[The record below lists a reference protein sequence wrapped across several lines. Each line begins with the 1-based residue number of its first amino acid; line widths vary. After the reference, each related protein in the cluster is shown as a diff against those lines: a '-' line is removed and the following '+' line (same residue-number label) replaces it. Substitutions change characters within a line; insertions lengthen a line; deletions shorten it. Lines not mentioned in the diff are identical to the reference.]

1 MVPWATVQDVERLV
15 AEHRAAVRALAHS
28 VVGNASD
35 AEDIAQETLLTVVEQ
50 RRSIDA
56 ARNPRAWMLKIAL
69 NKARDFLRRKKVRS
83 EPLAPASPPTT
94 DADVERV
101 RRVFREA
108 PPRYRTILHLAYF
121 EEMAYQEI
129 ADVTGLSLG
138 AVKMAI
144 LRGRR
149 WMRSRL
155 DELR

>member
-1 MVPWATVQDVERLV
+1 MNDVERLA
-15 AEHRAAVRALAHS
+15 AEHRNAIRALAHS

-35 AEDIAQETLLTVVEQ
+35 AEDIAQETLLTVVRQ
-50 RRSIDA
+50 RRSIDV
-56 ARNPRAWMLKIAL
+56 ARNPRAWMLQIAL

-83 EPLAPASPPTT
+83 EPFVPASPATPE
-94 DADVERV
+94 ADVERV
-101 RRVFREA
+101 RLVFREL
-108 PPRYRTILHLAYF
+108 PPRYRMILHLAYY

-155 DELR
+155 DEVR